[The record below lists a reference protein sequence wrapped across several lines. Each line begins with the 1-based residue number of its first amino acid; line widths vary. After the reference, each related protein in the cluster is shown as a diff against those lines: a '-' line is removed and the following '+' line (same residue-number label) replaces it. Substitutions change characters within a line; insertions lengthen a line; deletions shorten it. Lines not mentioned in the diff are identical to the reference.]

1 MTEGE
6 NMDRETQYGQKYT
19 NMDRQSKNE
28 QTVINKDRQTK
39 IWINRQKYEK
49 KDIHMNRQI

>member
-19 NMDRQSKNE
+19 NMDRQSKIWIETIWIEIHKYGQIDTNMD
-28 QTVINKDRQTK
+28 KQTK
-39 IWINRQKYEK
+39 I
-49 KDIHMNRQI
+49 